1 MSEFPRTLPS
11 SSSSP
16 CRHLHPSDPA
26 DPPPLLGSP
35 HRGRRQQL
43 LHGIPTRVPRTHA
56 HSEPQSA
63 SSLGRTA
70 FADGPMRTTWNG
82 VRRAPVPGWPTS
94 WQGQGEGRRHRLGCG
109 TSKPGLPRAPAERGE
124 ARERLCWSPGGGAAG
139 RAPEWETMTLC
150 VSCPPFC
157 GALLQ
162 PPSGTSTQWEGG
174 FLGSRGSPLSSLP
187 RVQPSSAAASPS
199 EPCVPSAEGEI
210 RACISVP
217 WMLSVLG
224 PSALGQLPVTTTG
237 QSSGRECLSCPETG
251 LLEDRSQGP
260 PQLALVW
267 AGPGQGGLWGGGET
281 ASRGWWGR
289 RRAPSSARLQAVGPG
304 GSSRGRV
311 WRTGGLGSPS
321 APALPARPARTVGGA
336 VAGAHGPG
344 FR

>member
-109 TSKPGLPRAPAERGE
+109 TSKPGLPRAPAEREE
-124 ARERLCWSPGGGAAG
+124 ARERLCWSPGGGAA
-139 RAPEWETMTLC
+139 EWETMTLC

>member
-109 TSKPGLPRAPAERGE
+109 TSKPGLPRAPAEREE
-124 ARERLCWSPGGGAAG
+124 ARERLCWSPGGGRG
-139 RAPEWETMTLC
+139 RMGDDDLVRFMPPHSVVLCSSLLQGPLHSGRGAFWGPEEAP
-150 VSCPPFC
+150 CPPC
-157 GALLQ
+157 PASSR
-162 PPSGTSTQWEGG
+162 PPRPQAH
-174 FLGSRGSPLSSLP
+174 RSPVCLP
-187 RVQPSSAAASPS
+187 QKGRSVLVFRCPGCSPS
-199 EPCVPSAEGEI
+199 LVPLLWAS
-210 RACISVP
+210 
-217 WMLSVLG
+217 
-224 PSALGQLPVTTTG
+224 
-237 QSSGRECLSCPETG
+237 CL
-251 LLEDRSQGP
+251 
-260 PQLALVW
+260 
-267 AGPGQGGLWGGGET
+267 
-281 ASRGWWGR
+281 
-289 RRAPSSARLQAVGPG
+289 
-304 GSSRGRV
+304 
-311 WRTGGLGSPS
+311 
-321 APALPARPARTVGGA
+321 
-336 VAGAHGPG
+336 
-344 FR
+344 